1 MPTTNQQQQTPQPP
15 RKKKPSE
22 LYAKYSSLA
31 FQIIAFIAV
40 ALLIG
45 WELDRLC
52 HSAFIFKLIFGV
64 LGVIGAMYFMIK
76 EVMNDK

>member
-1 MPTTNQQQQTPQPP
+1 MPTNQQQQEPQQP
-15 RKKKPSE
+15 RKRKLSE
-22 LYAKYSSLA
+22 SYARYSSLA

-45 WELDRLC
+45 WGLDKFF
-52 HSAFIFKLIFGV
+52 HTTFVFKLIFGV

-76 EVMNDK
+76 EFTNDN